1 MVRSRIG
8 LTPWRRQCRGYTR
21 TRGCGDGGHAGY
33 DRRAVPGPAV
43 APFERPDRARGHSPS
58 PTKRP
63 RTMKPGEA
71 KLPHLFQPGKLGRF
85 TVPNRVKYGACCVSN
100 YNTRDGFVTER
111 EIARM
116 KVIARTGCGIITNQG
131 AYPDPLG
138 EGKGYFRQLA
148 IYDDKFVPQFERV
161 AADIK
166 AHGAVAIQQILH
178 AGRYG
183 GIDLGYC
190 IQPSDVPQTRPH
202 FRPAKVMTKDEIRD
216 CIAQHAQAAKRSIRA
231 GFDGTEVTSLM
242 GYLLVD
248 FNSRFTNQRADEYGG
263 SVAKRGR
270 FMREL
275 IDGIKQATPDHPL
288 VVRLNGAELMD
299 KWVVN
304 TDDEC
309 FELMQQA
316 VDVGVD
322 MISVTV
328 GWQEAP
334 ESSIGRDIA
343 PGHWNYLSERA
354 KKMFPNTLITF
365 GNRLHDPRMADECVR
380 DGVFDFWEVCRPL
393 LADPELIH
401 KAAEYRV
408 TPAAVKKK
416 IMVIGA
422 GPAGMECA
430 ITATRRGHEVTVFD
444 KADRIGG
451 NLRAFAQNEL
461 ARPDD
466 LLSVV
471 SHYEVIAK
479 KLGIEVRLNTEV
491 HAKFMRSVP
500 HQYDVC
506 VVAAGAHTD
515 RTRYAH
521 LPGAERM
528 LDAFDVAHGRVQ
540 PGRRVVVVGGGKIG
554 LTLAESLRK
563 HQGAEV
569 TVVEASKRI
578 AGDVKP
584 SFKWRHSAWVE
595 ELGIACL
602 TGAQLVAIDDEGAT
616 VRDAK
621 GGERKIGADSV
632 ILAAATAPAHEL
644 LHEFEWMIDELH
656 GAGDALVPRGLEQ
669 AIQDGFRLGV
679 RL

>member
-1 MVRSRIG
+1 
-8 LTPWRRQCRGYTR
+8 
-21 TRGCGDGGHAGY
+21 
-33 DRRAVPGPAV
+33 
-43 APFERPDRARGHSPS
+43 
-58 PTKRP
+58 
-63 RTMKPGEA
+63 MKPGHA
-71 KLPHLFQPGKLGRF
+71 KLPHLFQPARLGRF
-85 TVPNRVKYGACCVSN
+85 TAPNRIKYGACCVSN
-100 YNTRDGFVTER
+100 YNGRDGQVSER
-111 EIARM
+111 EFARM
-116 KVIARTGCGIITNQG
+116 RVIARTGCGIVTNQG

-148 IYDDKFVPQFERV
+148 IYDDRFLPAFERI

-166 AHGAVAIQQILH
+166 AQGAIAIQQILH

-190 IQPSDVPQTRPH
+190 IQPSDVPQTLPH
-202 FRPAKVMTKDEIRD
+202 FRPARVMSKDEIRA
-216 CIAQHAQAAKRSIRA
+216 CIAQHADAAKRSVRA
-231 GFDGTEVTSLM
+231 GFDGTEVTSFM
-242 GYLLVD
+242 GYLLAN
-248 FNSRFTNQRADEYGG
+248 FNSRFTNQRSDEYGG
-263 SVAKRGR
+263 SLVNRGR

-275 IDGIKQATPDHPL
+275 IDAIKQATPEHPL

-299 KWVVN
+299 KWGGN
-304 TDDEC
+304 TEDEC

-334 ESSIGRDIA
+334 ESSIGRDIE
-343 PGHWNYLSERA
+343 PGHWNRLAARA
-354 KKMFPNTLITF
+354 KRMFPNTLVAF
-365 GNRLHDPRMADECVR
+365 GNRLPDPRMADACLRE
-380 DGVFDFWEVCRPL
+380 GMFDYWEVCRPL
-393 LADPELIH
+393 LADPELVH
-401 KAAEYRV
+401 KAAEDRLDEVRRCIGSLNCLSRLFRDLPYTCTMNPALGHEVEPEYQV

-430 ITATRRGHEVTVFD
+430 IAATRRGHEVTVFD

-451 NLRAFAQNEL
+451 NLRAFAQNDL

-471 SHYEVIAK
+471 QHYEVMAK
-479 KLGIEVRLNTEV
+479 KLGIELRLNTEV
-491 HAKFMRSVP
+491 HAKFMRSVL
-500 HQYDVC
+500 HQYDAC

-515 RTRYAH
+515 RSRCAH
-521 LPGAERM
+521 LPGAERL

-554 LTLAESLRK
+554 LTIAESLRK
-563 HQGAEV
+563 HRSAEV
-569 TVVEASKRI
+569 TVVETSRRI

-602 TGAQLVAIDDEGAT
+602 TGAQLLAVDDAGAT

-621 GGERKIGADSV
+621 GVETKIPADSV
-632 ILAAATAPAHEL
+632 ILAAAAAPAHEL

-669 AIQDGFRLGV
+669 AIQEGFRLGV